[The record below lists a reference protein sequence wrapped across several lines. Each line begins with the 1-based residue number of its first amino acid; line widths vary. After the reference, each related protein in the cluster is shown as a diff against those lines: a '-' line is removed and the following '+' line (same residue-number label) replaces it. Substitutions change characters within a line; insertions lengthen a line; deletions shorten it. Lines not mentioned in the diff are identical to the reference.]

1 MARLDISQTS
11 ITDMKGAIQ
20 DFSVDH
26 GTVDDTQGTNE
37 TYWDYPNTG
46 EYLGYYKNIP
56 EIKATLD
63 TLALYVAGLGYTTDD
78 GTQVILDNITGWG
91 EDSFTSIMI
100 NLSVMSYALGDSF
113 AEIIRDEKTGRLRN
127 IKPLDTSSMRVVVD
141 SKGLVKHYE
150 YRVKDKPKV
159 KFQPYEILH
168 LVEGRVMSE
177 IHGTSKIEAVQWI
190 VDAKNEAMDT
200 QRKMERR
207 GLAMGIL
214 EVDTEDTTKI
224 NAITSKY
231 QEAVN
236 KGEVLVTQKGLSE
249 VKAVPTTAQ
258 DKILWLQYL
267 DSKFYETIGVPK
279 VLVTSE
285 GFTEA
290 GGKVGFLTFQPV
302 YTYRQVLL
310 EADLWNQLGIKVK
323 FNRPPSLSGVEQQ
336 NEAKNTGQLGVQPGD
351 TQI

>member
-1 MARLDISQTS
+1 MGRLDISQAD
-11 ITDMKGAIQ
+11 ITNMRNEVQ

-26 GTVDDTQGTNE
+26 GVVDDTQGSTE

-63 TLALYVAGLGYTTDD
+63 TLGLYVAGLGYETDSR
-78 GTQVILDNITGWG
+78 TKVILERITGWG
-91 EDSFTSIMI
+91 EDNFTSIII

-113 AEIIRDEKTGRLRN
+113 AEIVRGEDNELIN
-127 IKPLDTSSMRVVVD
+127 IKPLDTASMRVIVNN
-141 SKGLVKHYE
+141 KGMVKSYE
-150 YRVKDKPKV
+150 YRVKDKPTA
-159 KFQPYEILH
+159 KFKPHEILH

-214 EVDTEDTTKI
+214 ELDTEDSGKI
-224 NAITSKY
+224 SAITSKY
-231 QEAVN
+231 QDAVN

-249 VKAVPTTAQ
+249 VKAVPTTNQ
-258 DKILWLQYL
+258 DKIAWLQYL

-302 YTYRQVLL
+302 YTFRQVIL

-323 FNRPPSLSGVEQQ
+323 FNRPPSLAGTEQA
-336 NEAKNTGQLGVQPGD
+336 NEQKNTGQLGIQPGD
-351 TQI
+351 TQA